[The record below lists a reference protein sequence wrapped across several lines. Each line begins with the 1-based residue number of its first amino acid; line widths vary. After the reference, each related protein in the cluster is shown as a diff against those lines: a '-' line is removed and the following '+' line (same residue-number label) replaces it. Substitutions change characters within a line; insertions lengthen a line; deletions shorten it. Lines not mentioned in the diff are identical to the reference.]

1 MANQKLTQEE
11 LQRIKQL
18 QNQSQGIVNE
28 LGTIEV
34 ARMNL
39 DARYNAAKD
48 ALNALREA
56 EQALAAELQE
66 TYGDGTINLD
76 TGEIEVAEK

>member
-1 MANQKLTQEE
+1 MANEKLTQEE
-11 LQRIKQL
+11 LQRIQQL
-18 QNQSQGIVNE
+18 QNQSQAIVNE

-34 ARMNL
+34 SRMNL

-56 EQALAAELQE
+56 EQGLAKELQE
-66 TYGDGTINLD
+66 KYGDGTINLD
-76 TGEIEVAEK
+76 TGEIELTEE

>member
-34 ARMNL
+34 ARINL
-39 DARYNAAKD
+39 TARYDAAKEAMS
-48 ALNALREA
+48 ALNEA
-56 EQALAAELQE
+56 EQALAKELQE
-66 TYGDGTINLD
+66 KYGDGTINLD

>member
-34 ARMNL
+34 SRMNL